1 MNKKSGLT
9 NKITK
14 ARGLTSRM
22 RCPVIDTYMTMMV
35 YLTVMIPTLKK
46 PLKLHL
52 LSATQDPR
60 VVVRQAIPEMTMKNR

>member
-1 MNKKSGLT
+1 
-9 NKITK
+9 
-14 ARGLTSRM
+14 
-22 RCPVIDTYMTMMV
+22 MTMMI

-52 LSATQDPR
+52 LSAMKDPR